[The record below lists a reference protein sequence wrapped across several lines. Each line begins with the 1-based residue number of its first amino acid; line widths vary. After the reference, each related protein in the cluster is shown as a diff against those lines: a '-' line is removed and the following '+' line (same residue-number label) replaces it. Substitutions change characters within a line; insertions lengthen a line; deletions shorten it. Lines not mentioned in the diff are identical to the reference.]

1 MNKFHFNHSTFKA
14 GHSPA
19 SLLEKGWTLAM
30 YEVSALEG
38 RTTMYTKLINAYLK
52 KTDQEICYENTK
64 KYMIK
69 YTKEE
74 FEDKLREFY
83 DLPKN
88 ITPQA
93 VLKAKEK
100 NHELSEHEEQCKVV
114 KWCRENDIKVFAIP
128 NGFISGGDAKY
139 ISYMKAEGLTPGS
152 PDLVVLPGNGL
163 VIFVEMKKEKGGRL
177 SEAQKNFQQFFD
189 NNNYLYICAKGHQNA
204 IDSILEIMEDI

>member
-30 YEVSALEG
+30 YEVGALEG
-38 RTTMYTKLINAYLK
+38 RTTMYTKLINSYLK

-64 KYMIK
+64 KYMTK
-69 YTKEE
+69 YTREE

-83 DLPKN
+83 DLPRN

-139 ISYMKAEGLTPGS
+139 INYMKAEGLTPGS
-152 PDLVVLPGNGL
+152 PDLVVLPGDGL

-189 NNNYLYICAKGHQNA
+189 NNSYLYICAKGHQNA
-204 IDSILEIMEDI
+204 IASILEIMEDI